1 MKYVFHPEAE
11 VEFFAAIDYYEDC
24 ELGLGYDFAV
34 EVHSTIENI
43 LSFPEAWPILEGDI
57 RRCQTRRF
65 PYGIIYVITE
75 DILFVLA
82 VMHLHRDPEYWKER
96 LK

>member
-11 VEFFAAIDYYEDC
+11 VEFVSAIDYYEDC
-24 ELGLGYDFAV
+24 EPGLGYDFAI
-34 EVHSTIENI
+34 EVNSTLENV
-43 LSFPEAWPILEGDI
+43 LSFPKAWPILEDDI

-65 PYGIIYVITE
+65 PYGIIYAIYE
-75 DILFVLA
+75 DVLYVLA
-82 VMHLHRDPEYWKER
+82 VMHLHRDPQYWKDR